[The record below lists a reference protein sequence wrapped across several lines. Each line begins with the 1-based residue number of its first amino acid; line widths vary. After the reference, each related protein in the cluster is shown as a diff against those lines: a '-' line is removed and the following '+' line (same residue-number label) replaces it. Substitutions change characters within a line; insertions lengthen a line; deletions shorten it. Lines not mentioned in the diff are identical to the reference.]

1 VLGYLDA
8 TGLRAQLLA
17 WCSEERPTAA
27 RLIHGPGGL
36 GKTRLMIEVAAQL
49 RQQAWTAGFLDPPHA
64 PLDATFDATLKQ
76 RWQALEQLLA
86 HGEDRGL
93 LIVLDY
99 AEGRQDEVKR
109 IAERL
114 SARPENDTRPVR
126 LALLA
131 RSAGEWWS
139 TLHDDTAE
147 LQRVFRGTAGAANRR
162 QPRGGPP
169 QTC

>member
-1 VLGYLDA
+1 MLGYLDA

-36 GKTRLMIEVAAQL
+36 GKTRLMIEVAARL
-49 RQQAWTAGFLDPPHA
+49 RQQAWTAGFLDPPHE
-64 PLDATFDATLKQ
+64 PLDATLKQ
-76 RWQALEQLLA
+76 RWQALDQLIA
-86 HGEDRGL
+86 HGEDQGL